1 MEKENQNVLTEKER
15 QAELE
20 KAKAQLKILIDRIAE
35 LEGRTHNDWHSW
47 FHALLNMKLY
57 RFFDRISIKPEF
69 VLGVEPPR
77 ADFLILTEDEVLDL
91 GLDVF
96 KIFRKH
102 NIIEFKNP
110 TDTLDRRVLCKVV
123 GYGNIYISQ
132 AKHKDDIPVDQVTL
146 SIFRESHPSE
156 LFKELGDKVKPDKTK
171 GIYHVTELT
180 ELPLQIVVTKELIG
194 EEYAEFR
201 GISEKPDKADII
213 KIIED
218 AKDQKEY
225 FMQQQY
231 RAYLD
236 MAAKIDRNLID
247 EIRRDKDM
255 TNAWMDIFK
264 SEIDQRI
271 DEHDAQRDLDRGC
284 RYVRDGQMT
293 VEYAAGNLNITPAE
307 FIAEMEKRGYKIP
320 QKEMAGV

>member
-1 MEKENQNVLTEKER
+1 
-15 QAELE
+15 
-20 KAKAQLKILIDRIAE
+20 
-35 LEGRTHNDWHSW
+35 
-47 FHALLNMKLY
+47 MKLY

-96 KIFRKH
+96 KIFRRH

-110 TDTLDRRVLCKVV
+110 TDTLDERVLCKVI
-123 GYGNIYISQ
+123 GYGNMYISQ
-132 AKHKDDIPVDQVTL
+132 AKHKGDISLDQVTL
-146 SIFRESHPSE
+146 SIFREAHPYE
-156 LFKELGDKVKPDKTK
+156 LFEELGDKVKPDGTK
-171 GIYHVTELT
+171 GIYHISGLT
-180 ELPLQIVVTKELIG
+180 LLPLQIVVTKELVG

-201 GISEKPDKADII
+201 GISAKPDKADII
-213 KIIED
+213 KIISD
-218 AKDQKEY
+218 AKNQKEY
-225 FMQQQY
+225 FIQQQY

-236 MAAKIDRNLID
+236 MTAKIDGNLIN

-271 DEHDAQRDLDRGC
+271 DEHDLERACQF
-284 RYVRDGQMT
+284 VRDGQMT
-293 VEYAAGNLNITPAE
+293 VEYAARNLNMTPAE
-307 FIAEMEKRGYKIP
+307 FITEMEKRGNKFP
-320 QKEMAGV
+320 EKDMVGV